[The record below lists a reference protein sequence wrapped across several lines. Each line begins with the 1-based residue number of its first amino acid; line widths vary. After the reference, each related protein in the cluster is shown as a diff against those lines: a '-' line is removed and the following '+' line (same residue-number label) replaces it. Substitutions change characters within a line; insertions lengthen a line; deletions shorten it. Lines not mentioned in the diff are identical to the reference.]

1 MVVMSILIIMTC
13 FFTLFRP
20 GQLLSL
26 RQCIKSIYRTDGV
39 RGFYRGLTASYAG
52 TIETAIYFV
61 IYERLKQKFYLRLKR
76 DLLPVE
82 CMVMAGVSK
91 MIASTFCYPHGKW
104 LP

>member
-1 MVVMSILIIMTC
+1 MSTLITSTS
-13 FFTLFRP
+13 FVSLFRP
-20 GQLLSL
+20 GQLLGL
-26 RQCIKSIYRTDGV
+26 RQCIKSIYKTDRL

-61 IYERLKQKFYLRLKR
+61 IYERLKQKFSLHLKR

-82 CMVMAGVSK
+82 CMFIAGGSK